1 MVTGAVMGRKPRVE
15 FKGAIYH
22 VIKRGNNREYIF
34 QERQDKECLLRYM
47 EYAKEDGGFNLL
59 GYVIMDNHYHLMIE
73 TKDKPL
79 HKIMQRVNNRYSKD
93 YNQRHNRSD
102 HVFGGRYK
110 GILVQDDKYLF
121 SLLRYIHNNP
131 VRAKICENI
140 AQYNWSSDQYYRKN
154 VNGLVNINKILNM
167 FSDNRRMALEEY
179 ERFMDQKEPMI
190 KAKAFYEYEEVDI
203 IGALNEENN
212 DIENP
217 DNEDKTLDG
226 ILRRVVANDE
236 DFQRIKTGSRQRSL
250 KEYKISYVKAA
261 VEHGY
266 TFKEIGK
273 NLGVSAEAVN
283 KIVQ

>member
-1 MVTGAVMGRKPRVE
+1 VGRKPRVE
-15 FKGAIYH
+15 FNGAIYH

-34 QERQDKECLLRYM
+34 QAREDKECLLRYM

-79 HKIMQRVNNRYSKD
+79 HKIMQKVNNRYSKD

-131 VRAKICENI
+131 VRAKICKNI

-154 VNGLVNINKILNM
+154 VNGRVNIDKILNM

-179 ERFMDQKEPMI
+179 ERFMDQIEPLN
-190 KAKAFYEYEEVDI
+190 KANAFYEYEEVDI
-203 IGALNEENN
+203 IGASNEENN
-212 DIENP
+212 ATENINM

-236 DFQRIKTGSRQRSL
+236 DFERIKAGSRQRSL
-250 KEYKISYVKAA
+250 KEYKVSYVKAA

-273 NLGVSAEAVN
+273 NIGVSAEAVN

>member
-1 MVTGAVMGRKPRVE
+1 MGRKPRVE

-34 QERQDKECLLRYM
+34 QERQDKECLLKYI

-79 HKIMQRVNNRYSKD
+79 HKIMQTVNNRYSKD

-121 SLLRYIHNNP
+121 SLLRYIHYNP
-131 VRAKICENI
+131 VRAKICKNMD
-140 AQYNWSSDQYYRKN
+140 QYNWSSDQYYRKN
-154 VNGLVNINKILNM
+154 VNGLVQIDKILNM

-179 ERFMDQKEPMI
+179 ERFMDQKEPLI
-190 KAKAFYEYEEVDI
+190 KANAFYEYEEVDI
-203 IGALNEENN
+203 IGELKAENN
-212 DIENP
+212 ATGNP
-217 DNEDKTLDG
+217 DDEDNTLDG
-226 ILRRVVANDE
+226 ILRRVVTSDE
-236 DFQRIKTGSRQRSL
+236 DFERIKTGSRQRSL

-273 NLGVSAEAVN
+273 NIGVSAEAVN
-283 KIVQ
+283 RIVQ